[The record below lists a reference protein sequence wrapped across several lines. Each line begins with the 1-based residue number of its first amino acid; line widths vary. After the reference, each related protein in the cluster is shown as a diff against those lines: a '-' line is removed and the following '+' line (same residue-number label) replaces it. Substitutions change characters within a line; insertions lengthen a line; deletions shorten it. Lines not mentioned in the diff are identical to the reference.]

1 MQRTL
6 KRALVLTP
14 VLGLTCAAALLI
26 SDRAPAAPP
35 TASEPS
41 EPAAAGY
48 LPGLGD
54 LMNVSMQAQHTKL
67 WFAGHS
73 DNWPL
78 AAYEIKEM
86 RETIADIQIASPQ
99 WHGLN
104 VGEMV
109 KVLNSK
115 VDAVE
120 QTIKAK
126 DPVKFVAAY
135 DDLTNTCNVCH
146 QASGRTEIIVIR
158 PLPQGEGTFADQDFT
173 SGEAR

>member
-1 MQRTL
+1 MDVKGTL

-14 VLGLTCAAALLI
+14 VLGLTCAVALLVGYG
-26 SDRAPAAPP
+26 APAAQPP
-35 TASEPS
+35 

-54 LMNVSMQAQHTKL
+54 MMNVSMQSQHTKL
-67 WFAGHS
+67 WFAGHA
-73 DNWPL
+73 DNWAL

-86 RETIADIQIASPQ
+86 RETIANIQVASPQ

-109 KVLNSK
+109 KVLSSQ

-120 QTIKAK
+120 QTVKAK

-135 DDLTNTCNVCH
+135 DSLTNTCNVCH
-146 QASGRTEIIVIR
+146 LASGRQEIIVIR

-173 SGEAR
+173 AGQTQP